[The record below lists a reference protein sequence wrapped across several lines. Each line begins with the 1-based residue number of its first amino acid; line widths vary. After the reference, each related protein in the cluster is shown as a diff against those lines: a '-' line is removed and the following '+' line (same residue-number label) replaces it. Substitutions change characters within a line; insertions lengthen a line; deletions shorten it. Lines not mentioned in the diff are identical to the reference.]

1 VVQLAAHGAQAGFD
15 VAQALAVGQLRKGH
29 GQILVAARKASMAR
43 ISAIALNALLELAGG
58 EVIQELGE
66 DGLSGI
72 HPSLSAIGAIEGQSR
87 PALDPAA
94 FNFKSKNKS
103 YKLSRLLCQGYSE
116 RSDFSRTLLRQSM
129 LLLSHC
135 QRARVVRELMNAN
148 ANLPRF
154 GFVTKPAIWPKGEI
168 QSSLRSGK

>member
-103 YKLSRLLCQGYSE
+103 YKLSHLLCQGYSE
-116 RSDFSRTLLRQSM
+116 RSDFSRTLLKKYIPSEM
-129 LLLSHC
+129 LAH
-135 QRARVVRELMNAN
+135 QQAGE
-148 ANLPRF
+148 NLD
-154 GFVTKPAIWPKGEI
+154 VCMVGE
-168 QSSLRSGK
+168 QFTNMEPLGVKKRC